1 MYKHGMK
8 AFQPYVRNLQCL
20 VESLIRDPGTTK
32 KNPCVTA
39 ALNGQ
44 PADQLCSTVSPA
56 DRKAAGI
63 FFTGAK
69 LARCLSRRLISEIPP
84 SAIIADVGC
93 GAGDLILACAL
104 KLPLALGLN
113 ETLQIWGKHLMA
125 FDIHPEFISVTKTR
139 LVLLAISRG
148 VRINQSSIPPIS
160 ELFPMIRRHDFLS
173 CPSEVTQATHII
185 INPPYYDLTAPPK
198 CTWGNRKISVAALFI
213 DACVSNASPGAK
225 IAAILPD
232 VLRSGSYYEKWRQ
245 HIESLS
251 QQTEI
256 TTYGQF
262 DKCVDVDVFILK
274 LLRNDS
280 KKPGKTRWWRSIREA
295 HKGKVGDYFKVHV
308 GPVVPHRD
316 PEEGSLVAYIHAK
329 LLAHWGRIK
338 RINERRRYKGTLF
351 RPPFVAVRRTSRP
364 GDKRAIGT
372 IITGKRKVAVE
383 NHLIL
388 CLPNRKTVTECKH
401 LLKVLK
407 SERTDRWLDKRI
419 RCRHLTT
426 QSIKE
431 LPWWRP

>member
-1 MYKHGMK
+1 MHKQEMK
-8 AFQPYVRNLQCL
+8 AFQPYVRKLQCL
-20 VESLIRDPGTTK
+20 VESLIRDQSTTK
-32 KNPCVTA
+32 KNCCVTA

-44 PADQLCSTVSPA
+44 PADQLRSAVPLA
-56 DRKAAGI
+56 DRRAAGI

-69 LARCLSRRLISEIPP
+69 LARHLSRRLISEIPP
-84 SAIIADVGC
+84 SAIIADIGC

-125 FDIHPEFISVTKTR
+125 FDIHPEFISATKTR

-148 VRINQSSIPPIS
+148 VRIDQSPIAPIS
-160 ELFPMIRRHDFLS
+160 ELFPMIREHDFLS
-173 CPSEVTQATHII
+173 CPSEVAEATHIV
-185 INPPYYDLTAPPK
+185 INPPYYDLTAPSK
-198 CTWGNRKISVAALFI
+198 CMWGNRKISAAALFI

-256 TTYGQF
+256 TIYGQF

-274 LLRNDS
+274 LLRNHS
-280 KKPGKTRWWRSIREA
+280 KQPAKTRWWNSIREA
-295 HKGKVGDYFKVHV
+295 HKGKVGDHFKIHV

-316 PEEGSLVAYIHAK
+316 PEEGPLVAYIHAK
-329 LLAHWGRIK
+329 PLAPWGRIK

-372 IITGKRKVAVE
+372 IITGKRPVAVE
-383 NHLIL
+383 NHLIAL
-388 CLPNRKTVTECKH
+388 FPNKKTISECKE
-401 LLKVLK
+401 LLRVLK
-407 SERTDRWLDKRI
+407 SPQTNRWLDKRI
-419 RCRHLTT
+419 RCRHLTVEAL
-426 QSIKE
+426 KE
-431 LPWWRP
+431 MPCWRV

>member
-1 MYKHGMK
+1 MK
-8 AFQPYVRNLQCL
+8 AFEPYIRDLECL
-20 VESLIRDPGTTK
+20 VESLIEDSSAVEKHRHI
-32 KNPCVTA
+32 CA

-44 PADQLCSTVSPA
+44 PAARLRSAIPLAV
-56 DRKAAGI
+56 RKTEGI
-63 FFTGAK
+63 FFTDAK
-69 LARCLSRRLISEIPP
+69 LARRASSQLISEIP
-84 SAIIADVGC
+84 AIGIIADIGC
-93 GAGDLILACAL
+93 GAGDLILACAR
-104 KLPLALGLN
+104 KLPLCSDLN
-113 ETLQIWGKHLMA
+113 KTLQMWGERLMA

-280 KKPGKTRWWRSIREA
+280 KKPSKTRWWRSIREA

-407 SERTDRWLDKRI
+407 SEHTDRWLDKRI